1 MIVSNGRKMFGNGSI
16 LKAGIAT
23 GEVKWND
30 GTAITT
36 SVTQTNMYLD
46 EARTANNQRGV
57 HMFLGVGTTAPTEAD
72 YWLDETEVDGTDINS
87 IITCSSASVSGTGG
101 NPVYT
106 FTFYN
111 NSSTDSFTVTELCIC
126 DLPYNAGGAGER
138 FIMLARKVL
147 ATPRTIA
154 PHETVVFAYEIDF

>member
-30 GTAITT
+30 GTSIAT
-36 SVTQTNMYLD
+36 SVTQPNMYLD
-46 EARTANNQRGV
+46 EARTENNKRGV
-57 HMFLGVGTTAPTEAD
+57 HMFLGVGTAAPTEAD

-111 NSSTDSFTVTELCIC
+111 NSSTDSFTVTELCLC
-126 DLPYNAGGAGER
+126 DLPYNAGADGR

-147 ATPRTIA
+147 ESPRTVA
-154 PHETVVFAYEIDF
+154 PHESFTFAYEVKF

>member
-1 MIVSNGRKMFGNGSI
+1 MIVSNGRKIFGNGSI

-30 GTAITT
+30 GTSITT
-36 SVTQTNMYLD
+36 SVTQPNMYLD
-46 EARTANNQRGV
+46 EARTENNQRGV

-72 YWLDETEVDGTDINS
+72 YWLDETEVDNVDINTVV
-87 IITCSSASVSGTGG
+87 TCSSASVSGTGG

-126 DLPYNAGGAGER
+126 DLPYNAGANGR

>member
-23 GEVKWND
+23 GAVKWND
-30 GTAITT
+30 GTDIATA
-36 SVTQTNMYLD
+36 VTQANMYLD
-46 EARTANNQRGV
+46 EARPAGSQRGV

-126 DLPYNAGGAGER
+126 DLPYNAGADGK

-147 ATPRTIA
+147 ATPRVVA